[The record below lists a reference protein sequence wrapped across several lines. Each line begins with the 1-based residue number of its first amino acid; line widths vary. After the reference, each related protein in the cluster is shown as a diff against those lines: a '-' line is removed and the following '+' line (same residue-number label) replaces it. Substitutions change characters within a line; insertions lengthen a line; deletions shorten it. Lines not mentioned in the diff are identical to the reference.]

1 MKFIKEWSEY
11 KPDLQKK
18 IKDFVEINKYNL
30 PELWDDNLSEDE
42 NIEFMI
48 DYFTKYPDEMK
59 SELNIDNIKKAT
71 QNRFGSLDYSPVF
84 QNIGGVY

>member
-18 IKDFVEINKYNL
+18 VKDFVEINKYNL

-59 SELNIDNIKKAT
+59 SELNIDKIKKAT
-71 QNRFGSLDYSPVF
+71 QNRFGSLHYSPVF
-84 QNIGGVY
+84 QNIGGTY